1 MISERLIA
9 AMSQV
14 FPRFLQL
21 VARDLSENVQQYRA
35 EIMAIFHL
43 TGGQFCLLLWFV
55 MADADFNQLFIYS
68 LIDRLFDIS
77 PIEFDR

>member
-21 VARDLSENVQQYRA
+21 VARDLSENVLQYRA
-35 EIMAIFHL
+35 EIMADGLHREYEVAVS
-43 TGGQFCLLLWFV
+43 GEE
-55 MADADFNQLFIYS
+55 N
-68 LIDRLFDIS
+68 
-77 PIEFDR
+77 